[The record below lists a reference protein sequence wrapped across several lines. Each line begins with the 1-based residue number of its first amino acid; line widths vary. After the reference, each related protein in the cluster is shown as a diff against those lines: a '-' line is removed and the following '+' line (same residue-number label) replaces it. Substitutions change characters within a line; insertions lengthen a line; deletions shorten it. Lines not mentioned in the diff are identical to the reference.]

1 MIDSQCDCI
10 QLMMKTIFKII
21 LIILVSTS
29 TVDSQLKRR
38 RNGNLAPVYAHSE
51 RQRDK
56 RSEGGSA
63 VKSFIIKLSDNANHS
78 DFEHLFE
85 VLHGYNASLSFI
97 EHSCRWEGVTAGMVA
112 PLNASTLHWVRSL
125 EMVEY
130 VEQDA
135 LMKGAAS
142 ERLHYHQ
149 RHLDELDGARDWA
162 YTPSGSGKGVDVY
175 VVDSGIK
182 YSDGEFVGRAKFVG
196 RDFVH
201 RDGDGSDTLGHGTY
215 VASLVAGKFYGVAK
229 AANLFSVKV
238 LNNNKVTTVG
248 RVNEALNYVGNFIRG
263 RKKQRAV
270 VVMAFS
276 GRKSTTI
283 NEIVERLTLKGV
295 TVIAASGN
303 KGGDACKHSPASS
316 DSAITVG
323 ATDIYKNLWYLRKS
337 FKWAPNR
344 YFVYRSGSA
353 IGSCVDIFATG
364 KHLTGAGLTGP
375 MTATGT
381 SGAAAVVAGVVAV
394 MLQCNTTLTPQQTK
408 RLIIDAS
415 LKDLVDMS
423 AAEVKLQRITPN
435 RLLTIPAVSALQ
447 SIEAAKRVE
456 TEVMQANKTLTKDG
470 VLDQPT
476 SA

>member
-1 MIDSQCDCI
+1 MSVGRRHRGNGRPPQCI
-10 QLMMKTIFKII
+10 HSALG
-21 LIILVSTS
+21 
-29 TVDSQLKRR
+29 KREPR
-38 RNGNLAPVYAHSE
+38 THSKVTLFAHCLAPFLLP
-51 RQRDK
+51 RIQ
-56 RSEGGSA
+56 
-63 VKSFIIKLSDNANHS
+63 
-78 DFEHLFE
+78 
-85 VLHGYNASLSFI
+85 
-97 EHSCRWEGVTAGMVA
+97 
-112 PLNASTLHWVRSL
+112 VRSL
-125 EMVEY
+125 EIVEY

-135 LMKGAAS
+135 FMEGAAS
-142 ERLHYHQ
+142 ERLNYHQ

-175 VVDSGIK
+175 VVDSGIQ
-182 YSDGEFVGRAKFVG
+182 YSNGEFGGRAKFVG

-229 AANLFSVKV
+229 AANLFSVRV
-238 LNNNKVTTVG
+238 LNSNKVTTVG
-248 RVNEALNYVGNFIRG
+248 RVNEALNYVGNVIRG
-263 RKKQRAV
+263 RKKHRAV

-283 NEIVERLTLKGV
+283 NEIVERLTLEGV

-316 DSAITVG
+316 ESAITVG
-323 ATDIYKNLWYLRKS
+323 ASDIYKNLWYFRRS
-337 FKWAPNR
+337 FRWAPNS

-353 IGSCVDIFATG
+353 IGSCVNIFATG

-381 SGAAAVVAGVVAV
+381 SGAAALVTGVVAV
-394 MLQCNTTLTPQQTK
+394 MLQCNATLTPQQTK
-408 RLIIDAS
+408 KIIIDAS

-435 RLLTIPAVSALQ
+435 RLLTIPGAFLCKSF
-447 SIEAAKRVE
+447 SC
-456 TEVMQANKTLTKDG
+456 ANTTHF
-470 VLDQPT
+470 
-476 SA
+476 